1 MTAPTIAYNCQL
13 NITEVVVKVNVNNDK
28 LFLSLQSP
36 LELSSAY
43 IRVKKKKAERK
54 SLCVTDR

>member
-43 IRVKKKKAERK
+43 IQVKKKGGKK
-54 SLCVTDR
+54 KFVCDR